1 MGTITVKIDDEL
13 EKLLRRKVGE
23 KGVSKG
29 ALSKGIEEALKI
41 WLGIREEPETKFIA
55 LLKGKKVA
63 EDPKLEGLARKLK
76 ELKINPRD
84 VIIERYPSEDEEIR
98 MGLRYK

>member
-1 MGTITVKIDDEL
+1 VKIDDEL

-41 WLGIREEPETKFIA
+41 WLGIREEPEQN
-55 LLKGKKVA
+55 LLH
-63 EDPKLEGLARKLK
+63 
-76 ELKINPRD
+76 
-84 VIIERYPSEDEEIR
+84 Y
-98 MGLRYK
+98 